1 MKLEPMQLPS
11 SSNVI
16 HCIDDIAKPSVSP
29 PWICPST
36 IIGLIRTPQSSSATM
51 RRTFHSPVSRVDST
65 TTT

>member
-1 MKLEPMQLPS
+1 MKFEPMQLPS

-16 HCIDDIAKPSVSP
+16 HCIDDIANPSVSP

-36 IIGLIRTPQSSSATM
+36 IIGLMRTPQSSSAII
-51 RRTFHSPVSRVDST
+51 RRTFHTPVSASTST